1 MRRVEIER
9 TGGSCLFRI
18 LFRGRDHN
26 AKTLAPRMYCAR
38 GHRYLILGSLV
49 VLAAKFTRVNVGQHC
64 ALLHRRAGCYLSGL
78 VVLLDRGET
87 ADDMD

>member
-9 TGGSCLFRI
+9 TVRSCLFRI
-18 LFRGRDHN
+18 LFRGWDHN
-26 AKTLAPRMYCAR
+26 PKTLAPRINAAR
-38 GHRYLILGSLV
+38 GHGDLILGSLV

-64 ALLHRRAGCYLSGL
+64 ALLHRRAGCYLSWL

-87 ADDMD
+87 ADDGD